1 MGIKA
6 NLFLMPLQL
15 FSRSKMAGHAG
26 QQRPGVGRS
35 RLTANRRWQS
45 RRRQQRRGPSKPPH
59 VTPFSVVAGRTS
71 QRVMHSQFVL
81 YTCSW
86 LFASCCRSCRRFV
99 FVQQQAQV
107 DQYAFTWSA
116 VSPSRQKRL
125 RNLRNAASSVSS
137 VKSKLFAYSSPTIVL
152 KSFFLDRCLATS
164 EPSAPSASRNGN
176 RRRSVS
182 TEASLRG
189 WSSSILSSS
198 STSPTSMPGVGA
210 IDDQFGLMPL
220 RWITG
225 DKLLLPLVPRPPL
238 TAALVNGGLGTS
250 GSNNLSPVIQRKGIN
265 PNWSSIAPTP
275 GIEVGEVDDDDNID
289 DDQPRNEASVET
301 DRLRLPLRDAEGAEG
316 SCQEDG
322 GLRSP
327 PDGGSDTESLPE
339 SIYHQPPKAADR
351 EAAARL
357 ARRLYLLEGFKFTD
371 VAKHLSR
378 KNDFNTIVGEEYAN
392 NFDFT
397 DDTLD
402 AALRKF
408 LSRFC
413 LLGDTAD
420 QERVLLHFAK
430 SYLRCNPASY
440 PSADSCHTL
449 ACALLLLNKDLH
461 GMTGQRMTSQQFI
474 DNLANLNEGDNYPRE
489 VLKSLYQAIRAQ
501 PILQPA
507 SGPIVPQHLLMQ
519 QPAGNGGGGD
529 ELRVHHS
536 LASPAGDYA
545 KRRHVWRL
553 RLANGAEY
561 LLQCQSAEELDEW
574 VVAVNRAA
582 ALLSS
587 PALPPP
593 VGSQPASAYARPL
606 LPSVPSHFGPAEQL
620 ERHQEQVLQIEREL
634 QFLSGDAAGSSSP
647 ANKDNNN
654 VSGSAAA
661 AAASGDSSSSPAATP
676 SPANLR
682 RQNSTGSSGSGAS
695 GSLSGGP
702 I

>member
-1 MGIKA
+1 
-6 NLFLMPLQL
+6 
-15 FSRSKMAGHAG
+15 MA
-26 QQRPGVGRS
+26 
-35 RLTANRRWQS
+35 T
-45 RRRQQRRGPSKPPH
+45 
-59 VTPFSVVAGRTS
+59 T
-71 QRVMHSQFVL
+71 
-81 YTCSW
+81 
-86 LFASCCRSCRRFV
+86 
-99 FVQQQAQV
+99 
-107 DQYAFTWSA
+107 
-116 VSPSRQKRL
+116 
-125 RNLRNAASSVSS
+125 
-137 VKSKLFAYSSPTIVL
+137 
-152 KSFFLDRCLATS
+152 
-164 EPSAPSASRNGN
+164 NGGGGG
-176 RRRSVS
+176 
-182 TEASLRG
+182 L
-189 WSSSILSSS
+189 
-198 STSPTSMPGVGA
+198 SPTSCSQQLERRSIEDLLAGEDLSFMDDSSSDSSRDVGEDVFDGA
-210 IDDQFGLMPL
+210 STNQRDSYDEADAADAAWRYQQIQQRQRFDEIVGHRVKPDSSTTIDQPS
-220 RWITG
+220 
-225 DKLLLPLVPRPPL
+225 
-238 TAALVNGGLGTS
+238 AAVNGGLGTS
-250 GSNNLSPVIQRKGIN
+250 SSNNLSPVIQRKGIN

-275 GIEVGEVDDDDNID
+275 DIEVGEVDDDDNID
-289 DDQPRNEASVET
+289 DDRPRNEASVET

-397 DDTLD
+397 GDTLD

-519 QPAGNGGGGD
+519 QPAGNGGG
-529 ELRVHHS
+529 
-536 LASPAGDYA
+536 
-545 KRRHVWRL
+545 
-553 RLANGAEY
+553 
-561 LLQCQSAEELDEW
+561 
-574 VVAVNRAA
+574 
-582 ALLSS
+582 
-587 PALPPP
+587 
-593 VGSQPASAYARPL
+593 
-606 LPSVPSHFGPAEQL
+606 
-620 ERHQEQVLQIEREL
+620 
-634 QFLSGDAAGSSSP
+634 
-647 ANKDNNN
+647 
-654 VSGSAAA
+654 
-661 AAASGDSSSSPAATP
+661 
-676 SPANLR
+676 
-682 RQNSTGSSGSGAS
+682 
-695 GSLSGGP
+695 
-702 I
+702 